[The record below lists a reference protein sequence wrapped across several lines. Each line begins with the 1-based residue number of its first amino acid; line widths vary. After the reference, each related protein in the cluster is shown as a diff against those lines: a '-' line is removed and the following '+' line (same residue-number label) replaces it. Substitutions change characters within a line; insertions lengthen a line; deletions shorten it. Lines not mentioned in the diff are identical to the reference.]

1 MNDEQHDPESAM
13 ERFHDLLGK
22 LVSVSKEDVAK
33 IERAAEELVQ
43 DALGPPP
50 AGSGAIEDEAE

>member
-1 MNDEQHDPESAM
+1 MTGEDEGEAAM
-13 ERFHDLLGK
+13 KRFRELLGH